1 MAYSKYLIFKTEIFK
16 GISILNLFNVFRLS
30 ASNISS
36 INTEENKDN
45 VLDIKENIDIKSDIA
60 NNTTNIG
67 VHIHAEEIIKQGIE
81 TISKNISKK
90 IESGIAQAVTQIGLA
105 ASIGAC

>member
-1 MAYSKYLIFKTEIFK
+1 MAYSKNLIFKTEIFK

-45 VLDIKENIDIKSDIA
+45 VLDIK
-60 NNTTNIG
+60 
-67 VHIHAEEIIKQGIE
+67 
-81 TISKNISKK
+81 
-90 IESGIAQAVTQIGLA
+90 
-105 ASIGAC
+105 